1 MALALLID
9 VKRCIGC
16 RGCVAACKEAHAL
29 PPGDADT
36 ELSASALT
44 AMRDVAY
51 AAPAFNAGAAVER
64 GAPAPRPPEPGT
76 QALPTEPLHAERG
89 APAPRPPEPGTQAL
103 PTEPLHVR
111 SLCLHCLDPS
121 CTSVCPVGALR
132 RTPEGP
138 VLYDAARC
146 LGCRYCM
153 LACPFGV
160 PRYEWH
166 SATPAVR
173 KCDLCAARR
182 ARGQAPA
189 CVEICPAEATQWG
202 QRDEL
207 LAEARRRIA
216 ADPQGYVPRIYG
228 EREVGGTSVLF
239 LSPVPFETLGLR
251 TLGERPLPEL
261 TWVALEKVPGVVTIG
276 GALLSAVWWI
286 THRREEVAQAEKA
299 QAGKESLS

>member
-16 RGCVAACKEAHAL
+16 RGCVAACKEAHGL
-29 PPGDADT
+29 PPGDADV

-44 AMRDVAY
+44 ALRDVSD
-51 AAPAFNAGAAVER
+51 E
-64 GAPAPRPPEPGT
+64 
-76 QALPTEPLHAERG
+76 
-89 APAPRPPEPGTQAL
+89 
-103 PTEPLHVR
+103 LHVR
-111 SLCLHCLDPS
+111 RLCMHCLEPS
-121 CTSVCPVGALR
+121 CASVCPVGALR
-132 RTPEGP
+132 RDPQGP
-138 VLYDAARC
+138 VEYDAARC

-166 SATPAVR
+166 AVAPAVR

-207 LAEARRRIA
+207 LREARRRLA
-216 ADPQGYVPRIYG
+216 EDPQGYTPRIYG

-239 LSPVPFETLGLR
+239 LSPVPFERLGLR
-251 TLGERPLPEL
+251 VLAEHPLPEL
-261 TWVALEKVPGVVTIG
+261 TWVTLEKVPGVVTIG
-276 GALLSAVWWI
+276 GALLSAVYWI
-286 THRREEVAQAEKA
+286 THRREEVALAGGLAPGEKEA
-299 QAGKESLS
+299 RP